1 LEDPLPRHPEKHGL
15 LSADEAA
22 DLLGVKKTT
31 LYTYASRGWIR
42 TTGEG
47 RTRRYFLQD
56 LRELKLRADAARGH
70 SAAASGAMRFGPP
83 ILDTAVSSIEPD
95 GPRYRGYSALEL
107 IDRGYPF
114 ESVATLLWTG
124 ELPEE
129 PPPFLAESLGV
140 DEQALMQLLPPPSPR
155 YDVEEILPLF
165 VAALRSADP
174 LRHGLPEP
182 AEQARARVTL
192 RRMAAAVALGA
203 ADGPARVQRALQA
216 PTLAGALAEAL
227 GGPPEAAGPLDRALC
242 LCADH
247 ELNPSTFAARVA
259 AGTGADRYA
268 VLLAALSTWSG
279 PRHGGASE
287 PIERLVLEGRG
298 SAGRSAGARA
308 LAARFRLG
316 EPVPGFGHRLY
327 DRGDPRGTRLLAE
340 AHALGSSDLRWL
352 VLVEILEQ
360 MAELGH
366 PPPNLDVG
374 LVGLCFAAGLP
385 EGAARATFAVG
396 RVAGWLAH
404 AWEQGRSGD
413 LLRPRAEYVGRPPRV
428 TVP

>member
-1 LEDPLPRHPEKHGL
+1 
-15 LSADEAA
+15 
-22 DLLGVKKTT
+22 
-31 LYTYASRGWIR
+31 
-42 TTGEG
+42 
-47 RTRRYFLQD
+47 
-56 LRELKLRADAARGH
+56 
-70 SAAASGAMRFGPP
+70 MRFGAP
-83 ILDTAVSSIEPD
+83 ILDTAVSTIDPS

-107 IDRGYPF
+107 AAGGHPF
-114 ESVATLLWTG
+114 EAVATLLWTG
-124 ELPEE
+124 ELPEQ
-129 PPPFLAESLGV
+129 PPPFEAPSLGV
-140 DEQALMQLLPPPSPR
+140 DERALVQLLPPSPSR

-165 VAALRSADP
+165 VAALRGADP

-182 AEQARARVTL
+182 AEQARARNTV
-192 RRMAAAVALGA
+192 RRLAAAVALGA
-203 ADGPARVQRALQA
+203 PDAPSRLGAALGA
-216 PTLAGALAEAL
+216 PSLAGALVAAL
-227 GGPPEAAGPLDRALC
+227 GGPPEASAAVDRALV

-259 AGTGADRYA
+259 AATGADRYA

-287 PIERLVLEGRG
+287 PIERLVLEGR
-298 SAGRSAGARA
+298 SSPARA

-327 DRGDPRGTRLLAE
+327 EAGDPRATSLLAD
-340 AHALGSSDLRWL
+340 AHALGSRDGRWQAL
-352 VLVEILEQ
+352 QEILQQ

-385 EGAARATFAVG
+385 EGAARAIFAVG
-396 RVAGWLAH
+396 RTAGWLAH
-404 AWEQGRSGD
+404 AWEQAGSGE

-428 TVP
+428 TLS